1 MQNKNKTKQKTTLL
15 ITFVSFPLV
24 CPQKSWCTNCKFSN
38 EQERR
43 TKGGHLGKKKL
54 SRVFS
59 QKMAMNLSA
68 SANLCGYGSRNQSLH
83 YLHYLEWEN
92 AEPS

>member
-1 MQNKNKTKQKTTLL
+1 ML

-24 CPQKSWCTNCKFSN
+24 CLQKSWCINVSSVMN
-38 EQERR
+38 RREEQREV
-43 TKGGHLGKKKL
+43 TWEKKL

-59 QKMAMNLSA
+59 QKMVMNLST
-68 SANLCGYGSRNQSLH
+68 SANLCGYGSRNQSLD

-92 AEPS
+92 DEPS